1 MATRVSACAR
11 SQALARW
18 RRARADGLAR
28 ATAVRPKDAGGVT
41 SWLSESDL
49 DFFAG
54 SGPGEV
60 SGGASGV
67 APEDQETLSRRL
79 LLGGVGTAL
88 FVALSLVPDSA
99 GPPSKPLFFYVVPL
113 LRVQALLPKA
123 EEVVADADWAGLTSL
138 RGSIL
143 GSPNDAREALRSAAA
158 ALRDARAQER
168 AKALAASFLEYL
180 DQADPLKYFDSRAPP
195 TGAQNAEFAAF
206 SRKAVKA
213 AEVAL
218 ADFLAL
224 LPAEDV
230 EAARA
235 NVAQVAF

>member
-1 MATRVSACAR
+1 MRSKSAT
-11 SQALARW
+11 
-18 RRARADGLAR
+18 
-28 ATAVRPKDAGGVT
+28 GVT
-41 SWLSESDL
+41 AWLSESDL

-60 SGGASGV
+60 AAGGSGV
-67 APEDQETLSRRL
+67 APEDRETLTRRL
-79 LLGGVGTAL
+79 LIGGVGTAL
-88 FVALSLVPDSA
+88 FVALSLIPDAA
-99 GPPSKPLFFYVVPL
+99 GPPAKPLFFYLVPL
-113 LRVQALLPKA
+113 LRVQALLPRV
-123 EEVVADADWAGLTSL
+123 EEVVADADWTGLSAL

-143 GSPNDAREALRSAAA
+143 GSPNDAREALRCATA
-158 ALRDARAQER
+158 ALRDPRAQER
-168 AKALAASFLEYL
+168 AKALSASFLEYV

-206 SRKAVKA
+206 SQRAVKA

-224 LPAEDV
+224 MPSEDL

-235 NVAQVAF
+235 NAAQQVL

>member
-1 MATRVSACAR
+1 MR
-11 SQALARW
+11 S
-18 RRARADGLAR
+18 
-28 ATAVRPKDAGGVT
+28 KDAGDVT
-41 SWLSESDL
+41 AWLSESDL

-54 SGPGEV
+54 NGPGEV
-60 SGGASGV
+60 SAGGNGV
-67 APEDQETLSRRL
+67 APEDQETLTRRL

-99 GPPSKPLFFYVVPL
+99 GPPAKPLFFYLVPL

-123 EEVVADADWAGLTSL
+123 EEVVADADWSGLSSL
-138 RGSIL
+138 RASIL
-143 GSPNDAREALRSAAA
+143 GSPNDAREALRCAAA
-158 ALRDARAQER
+158 ALRDARTQER
-168 AKALAASFLEYL
+168 AKTLSASFLEYL

-206 SRKAVKA
+206 SQRAVKA

-218 ADFLAL
+218 ADFLVL
-224 LPAEDV
+224 MPAEDL

-235 NVAQVAF
+235 NAAQSAF

>member
-1 MATRVSACAR
+1 M
-11 SQALARW
+11 
-18 RRARADGLAR
+18 
-28 ATAVRPKDAGGVT
+28 TA
-41 SWLSESDL
+41 WLSESDL

-60 SGGASGV
+60 SGGSSGV
-67 APEDQETLSRRL
+67 APEDQETLTRRL

-88 FVALSLVPDSA
+88 FVALSLVPDSS
-99 GPPSKPLFFYVVPL
+99 GPPSKPLFYYVIPL
-113 LRVQALLPKA
+113 LRVQALLPKTEA
-123 EEVVADADWAGLTSL
+123 VVADAAWAGLSSL
-138 RGSIL
+138 RSSIL
-143 GSPNDAREALRSAAA
+143 GSPNDVREALRCSAA
-158 ALRDARAQER
+158 ALRDARTQEK

-180 DQADPLKYFDSRAPP
+180 DQADPAKYFDSRATP

-206 SRKAVKA
+206 SQRAVKA

-230 EAARA
+230 EAARS
-235 NVAQVAF
+235 NVAQAAF